1 MFCVLH
7 SGALDDQRRYNMRYE
22 LDIEKAKYDKLN
34 NEFTVMTLKLEA
46 IEQLA
51 EDRKKTIDSLSAQ
64 ISRYKRKENEKSSK
78 RLIAKLA
85 EI

>member
-1 MFCVLH
+1 
-7 SGALDDQRRYNMRYE
+7 MRYE